1 MTLRITETRPKF
13 RPDIKTFHRQKGSG
27 DGLVLHDP
35 LAAKYFQIS
44 EYEFDLVKNLD
55 GKRSV
60 AEIINDLNLAGKYYS
75 DADATAVV
83 TKADQMGLLLGLN
96 FTSAGYLKRVKEK
109 YAKASR
115 FKPLSSIYF
124 LFIPILNPDAFLDRT
139 LRLFNILAHRWVLIS
154 LACALPG
161 AAYIIIS
168 ELPRVNLEYL
178 FFFNWQNLLFLWITI
193 ALTKLVH
200 EFAHAYT
207 AKKFGLSVPEMGIAF
222 LVFFPCLYCN
232 TTDAWQLAD
241 SRRRMLISA
250 AGILAE
256 GAVATVATYVWYFS
270 QPGLVQSLAFY
281 LMTVS
286 FISTILF
293 NANPLMRFDGYF
305 LLVDIIGMPNLAANS
320 LRHLKYMFMN
330 RVLGDESF
338 STPAK
343 SAEQAATY
351 IIYGVCAFIYRIFLY
366 VSLSIGVYYRFD
378 KTLGILLA
386 ALAVALF
393 IFRPLVGG
401 LRTIFS
407 VKSRIKPRKMGS
419 IIFVALSIA
428 GLVSACLPWS
438 SKTVY
443 PCYISS
449 RKIQKIAVPL
459 LTQVDEVF
467 IRDGAAV
474 KKGALLL
481 QLDTTKL
488 SVKLRGLQ
496 LRREA
501 MEKELQLMLLDEKF
515 MSKTESKAIEMLQV
529 EDEIRKLK
537 QEFLLAKD
545 NMTAPFDGVINALDY
560 RLQRGFQPGE
570 GVVVGEI
577 HSLELC
583 TIHVLVPATEI
594 TKIQAGQEA
603 RFRFPVR
610 GGLVF
615 DHKIDSVK
623 SYNESDL
630 RNSPF
635 SSRAGGELATEV
647 RGEKTMDVPLEA
659 QYDCSANIVN
669 TFGLPLGMTGRA
681 AVSSPPASL
690 VSRIITRMAHVF
702 HRESFI

>member
-1 MTLRITETRPKF
+1 MKIPIAEARPKF
-13 RPDIKTFHRQKGSG
+13 RPDIKTFLRPKGCR
-27 DGLVLHDP
+27 DGIVLYDP
-35 LAAKYFQIS
+35 LAARYFQVS
-44 EYEFDLVKNLD
+44 DYEFEIVKNLD
-55 GKRSV
+55 GTRSV
-60 AEIINDLNLAGKYYS
+60 AQIVDELKSSGKYYS
-75 DADATAVV
+75 EHDAAEVV
-83 TKADQMGLLLGLN
+83 AKADRMGLLVGLN
-96 FTSAGYLKRVKEK
+96 FSSAGHLKNVKEK
-109 YAKASR
+109 YAHATR
-115 FKPLSSIYF
+115 FKRLSSIYF
-124 LFIPILNPDAFLDRT
+124 LFIPIFNPDTFLDRT
-139 LRLFNILAHRWVLIS
+139 VWLFNLISAKWVLAA
-154 LACALPG
+154 LVCTLPG
-161 AAYIIIS
+161 AVYMMIS
-168 ELPRVNLEYL
+168 ELPRVDLEYL
-178 FFFNWQNLLFLWITI
+178 FFFNWQNLLFLWLTI

-241 SRRRMLISA
+241 SRRRILISA

-256 GAVATVATYVWYFS
+256 GALATIATYVWYFS
-270 QPGLVQSLAFY
+270 QPGLLNSLAFY

-286 FISTILF
+286 FVSTILF

-305 LLVDIIGMPNLAANS
+305 LLTDIIGMPNLANNS
-320 LRHLKYMFMN
+320 LKHLKFMFMN
-330 RVLGDESF
+330 RVLGDESYT
-338 STPAK
+338 TPAR
-343 SAEQAATY
+343 SAKQAATY
-351 IIYGVCAFIYRIFLY
+351 AVYGISAFIYRIFLY
-366 VSLSIGVYYRFD
+366 VSLSVGVYYRFD

-386 ALAVALF
+386 SAAVGLF
-393 IFRPLVGG
+393 IIKPLFGG
-401 LRTIFS
+401 LRTVILA
-407 VKSRIKPRKMGS
+407 RHALRPRKKGG
-419 IIFVALSIA
+419 IIFV
-428 GLVSACLPWS
+428 GLLVAAVGSACLPWS

-443 PCYISS
+443 PCYVSS
-449 RKIQKIAVPL
+449 QQVRKIAVPL

-481 QLDTTKL
+481 RLDTTRL
-488 SVKLRGLQ
+488 SVKLRALQ
-496 LRREA
+496 LRRDA

-515 MSKTESKAIEMLQV
+515 MSKTESKAVEMLQV
-529 EDEIRKLK
+529 EDEIAKLK
-537 QEFLLAKD
+537 QELVIARD
-545 NMTAPFDGVINALDY
+545 NATAPFDGVVSALDY

-594 TKIQAGQEA
+594 NLIKEGGEA
-603 RFRFPVR
+603 VFWFPVR

-630 RNSPF
+630 KNSPF
-635 SSRAGGELATEV
+635 SSRGGGELATEV
-647 RGEKTMDVPLEA
+647 RGDKTMDVPLEA

-669 TFGLPLGMTGRA
+669 TYGLHLGMTGRA
-681 AVSSPPASL
+681 AVSSPRASL
-690 VSRIITRMAHVF
+690 LTRVIRKALNTF